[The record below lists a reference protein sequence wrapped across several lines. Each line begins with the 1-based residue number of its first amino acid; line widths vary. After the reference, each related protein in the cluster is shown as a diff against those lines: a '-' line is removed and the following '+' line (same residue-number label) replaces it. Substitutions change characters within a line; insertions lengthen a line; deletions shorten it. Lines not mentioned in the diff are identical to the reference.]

1 MDDGPARRSGGDDWA
16 ERLRHAAASVGG
28 VGLEE
33 LERHPARSI
42 EWGVVAPI
50 ALRNGAVL
58 ATRNIKDFDYL
69 GINCVSPFE
78 ARG

>member
-1 MDDGPARRSGGDDWA
+1 MGDGFSLQSEDDDWA
-16 ERLRHAAASVGG
+16 ERLCSATVSVGG
-28 VGLEE
+28 VEE

-42 EWGVVAPI
+42 EVGAVAPI
-50 ALRNGAVL
+50 ALRDGAVL

-69 GINCVSPFE
+69 GIDCVSPFE

>member
-1 MDDGPARRSGGDDWA
+1 MDDGLARRSGGDDWA
-16 ERLRHAAASVGG
+16 ERLRHATVPVGG
-28 VGLEE
+28 VELEE

-42 EWGVVAPI
+42 EVGVVAPI

-69 GINCVSPFE
+69 GIDCVGPFE